1 MGERVLTGDEILSLD
16 KSNYLYKYVFMQI
29 LDAQFAALADSTRRA
44 LLARLALGE
53 ATVNQ
58 LAEPFEMTQPA
69 ISQHLKVL
77 EDAGLVVSRVE
88 GARRPRR
95 LASAGIDAM
104 DQWLTML
111 RTAMEKNYNRL
122 DEVLAASKKKGRTR

>member
-1 MGERVLTGDEILSLD
+1 
-16 KSNYLYKYVFMQI
+16 MQI

-58 LAEPFEMTQPA
+58 LAEPFQMTQPA

-122 DEVLAASKKKGRTR
+122 DEVLATSKKKGRTR